1 MEYNNVFMKNGT
13 QNMVQ
18 KLFPDLILKNPN

>member
-1 MEYNNVFMKNGT
+1 MEYNNVFMKNDT
-13 QNMVQ
+13 QKMVQ

>member
-1 MEYNNVFMKNGT
+1 MEYNNVFMKNDT